1 MSLGNKVGPVA
12 MALAAM
18 LVTGLLTACSSLPQ
32 PQTTASAY
40 FAAWAKQ
47 DWAAMQQL
55 VSQAPADFT
64 AVNKAAFTNLGV
76 HQATFTPGTTVTSG
90 STATEPFTERLALS
104 GVGTITIKSTLNLV
118 QSQRHW
124 LVTWSPATIAPQPRT
139 RHHLS
144 VQTTGPAPPP
154 LPRPP
159 RTP

>member
-18 LVTGLLTACSSLPQ
+18 LVTGLLTACSSSPK

-55 VSQAPADFT
+55 VSQPPADFT

-76 HQATFTPGTTVTSG
+76 HQATFTPGTTATSG
-90 STATEPFTERLALS
+90 SKATEPFTERLPLS
-104 GVGTITIKSTLNLV
+104 VGGAITIKSTLNLV
-118 QSQRHW
+118 RSQGHW
-124 LVTWSPATIAPQPRT
+124 LGPR
-139 RHHLS
+139 
-144 VQTTGPAPPP
+144 APPP
-154 LPRPP
+154 LPAPP
-159 RTP
+159 KT